1 MIRLMLT
8 QFGGRGGKGGGAGGG
23 GTSGAAPKKSAK
35 EIRSTRVAEDQI
47 SSRENYAMYKI
58 NDDKSIDEKPYRS
71 TNGKQLRDLLADE
84 KLFYSSK
91 YKTFY
96 SKTED
101 GKIKNRY
108 AIRKRK

>member
-1 MIRLMLT
+1 MT
-8 QFGGRGGKGGGAGGG
+8 
-23 GTSGAAPKKSAK
+23 GTAPKVSKSAF
-35 EIRSTRVAEDQI
+35 RQSRVSESQI

-71 TNGKQLRDLLADE
+71 TNGKQLRNLLADE